1 MMGEKRH
8 ERGHHHGCCDM
19 RGLLSFLILFLL
31 SKKPMHGQELADEI
45 GRRKGTRPSPGTIY
59 PALKQLRVHGFV
71 TEEKQGKTVTYSL
84 TDNGKKA
91 LKDAKKH
98 FCHIF
103 MDVFRSER

>member
-1 MMGEKRH
+1 MMGKGRH
-8 ERGHHHGCCDM
+8 LGGHHHGCCDM

-59 PALKQLRVHGFV
+59 PALKQLRIHGFV
-71 TEEKQGKTVTYSL
+71 TEVKLGKTVTYSL
-84 TDNGKKA
+84 TSDGKVA

-98 FCHIF
+98 FCH
-103 MDVFRSER
+103 VAPR